1 MINPKIFC
9 KSGPGPFHNSWSIPR
24 RSPDSCQIPGHFR
37 FFWTSGHPGNNAI
50 CTVAVTLVRQTF
62 LEPLD
67 LDLEV
72 EANLLFLVE
81 FGGEAI
87 EALLV
92 RTS

>member
-1 MINPKIFC
+1 M
-9 KSGPGPFHNSWSIPR
+9 
-24 RSPDSCQIPGHFR
+24 
-37 FFWTSGHPGNNAI
+37 
-50 CTVAVTLVRQTF
+50 AVTLVRQTF